1 MDLRNELK
9 IQGGGGMKL
18 SVQEVNRRVEVEAV
32 DEGVIGKILVA
43 AGTEGVKVNA
53 IIAVLASDGEEVSKP
68 APNPASASKVL
79 ALRRAAGNR

>member
-32 DEGVIGKILVA
+32 ELRSA
-43 AGTEGVKVNA
+43 
-53 IIAVLASDGEEVSKP
+53 ASDGGGG
-68 APNPASASKVL
+68 VL
-79 ALRRAAGNR
+79 TTH